1 MNPPDQPPAPDSP
14 QALPPQSPAPGY
26 GPPAYGPPGYG
37 PPAPPM
43 FGPPPPFGGPTSG
56 SGQNQP
62 ADLLS
67 SPWAVAG
74 NPAARPAGRGQLFLL
89 AGVLPVVLLLVVGAV
104 AGAIYLAGG
113 SAGSTITT
121 TSAKAGPT
129 PSPTLAR
136 EPTTDDCATQDSGH
150 YVLAPCGPAAM
161 KVLVAAVADAD
172 PAEVCPDPTDLFGY
186 TASSDILCLQ
196 RPSGAH
202 EGDPG
207 KGGGVLR
214 PGDCLG
220 NVIADGFA
228 EVACAS
234 PKAFHRLTALAT
246 DPGKCPNGSVRA
258 MERPTN
264 AGVKK
269 IACAVDAAGIAGPG
283 ECVSWPAGE
292 KAPTDVPV
300 PCSGSGPT
308 GKLMG
313 RKATEGGCARFHSAS
328 GRYYVVERPDNLP
341 VVKFNCYIRLR

>member
-1 MNPPDQPPAPDSP
+1 MNPPGQPPVPDSP

-43 FGPPPPFGGPTSG
+43 FGPPPGYGAPAPG

-62 ADLLS
+62 ADPLA

-186 TASSDILCLQ
+186 TASSGILCLQ

-220 NVIADGFA
+220 NVLTDGFA
-228 EVACAS
+228 EV
-234 PKAFHRLTALAT
+234 
-246 DPGKCPNGSVRA
+246 
-258 MERPTN
+258 
-264 AGVKK
+264 
-269 IACAVDAAGIAGPG
+269 ACAVDAAGIASPG